1 MGCHY
6 SVSVVFNILLLFL
19 SFSVILSAN
28 SVFTIFVIEIKKI
41 NLTYKGQVF
50 LAALQTKKAE
60 KLCFNE
66 AISLSIMIK
75 QSVYQPISKSVSQ
88 SNNYLTAGNS
98 VGQSVSKG
106 FVIRSIIYKR
116 SGYLSCKLK
125 INASDWLKQISQS
138 NNYRLK
144 SQWEQLVS
152 NFLLDLLGVP

>member
-1 MGCHY
+1 MY
-6 SVSVVFNILLLFL
+6 V
-19 SFSVILSAN
+19 N

-66 AISLSIMIK
+66 AINLSIMIK

-88 SNNYLTAGNS
+88 SINYLSACNS
-98 VGQSVSKG
+98 VGQSVSKR

-116 SGYLSCKLK
+116 SGYLSFKLK
-125 INASDWLKQISQS
+125 INASD
-138 NNYRLK
+138 
-144 SQWEQLVS
+144 
-152 NFLLDLLGVP
+152 